1 MRIYDLDGM
10 FWISLW
16 WCAPLLT
23 HFLFLSQNRHQKFL
37 VFFEY
42 FVCWEHFAHFESFP
56 VHQVLNSLS
65 RKLLRIFQVYNTVLT
80 AGPVFSTKW
89 QTLISSL
96 KQIGNIVLIC
106 CAFFI
111 IFGILGVQLFKGK
124 FYYCDGENLRE
135 VRTKLDCEEKG
146 YVWKN
151 RRYNF
156 DHLGQALMS
165 LFVLSSKGNDLILF
179 G

>member
-1 MRIYDLDGM
+1 MR
-10 FWISLW
+10 
-16 WCAPLLT
+16 
-23 HFLFLSQNRHQKFL
+23 
-37 VFFEY
+37 
-42 FVCWEHFAHFESFP
+42 
-56 VHQVLNSLS
+56 QVLNSLS
-65 RKLLRIFQVYNTVLT
+65 RKLLKILSYSLNRGRRDLF
-80 AGPVFSTKW
+80 FSTKL

-165 LFVLSSKGNDLILF
+165 LFVLSSKGNDYTIFFIKFANFQLVWSLSLALSCGGASIVESAI
-179 G
+179 